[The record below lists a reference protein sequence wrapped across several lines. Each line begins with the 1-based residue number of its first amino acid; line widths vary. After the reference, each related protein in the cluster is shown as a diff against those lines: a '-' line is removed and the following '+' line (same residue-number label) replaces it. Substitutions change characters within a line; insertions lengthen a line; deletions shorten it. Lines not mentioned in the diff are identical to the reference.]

1 LETLLC
7 THRDYLTQQ
16 VRQRVSA
23 ICGPKIT
30 SEDLRDITNMRG
42 GLAHS
47 GAIVEKAKG
56 REEELIQKLERILRA
71 CLYHVLADRESIE
84 IFSDDDKLK
93 SAFPVLVKKAER
105 KETDETMYI
114 CRAYCRELAF
124 PFPLLS

>member
-16 VRQRVSA
+16 VRQRVLA
-23 ICGPKIT
+23 ICGTKVT
-30 SEDLRDITNMRG
+30 QEDIRDITNMRG

-71 CLYHVLADRESIE
+71 CLYHVLSDQECVE
-84 IFSDDDKLK
+84 IFSDDEKLK
-93 SAFPVLVKKAER
+93 AAFPVLVNKAER
-105 KETDETMYI
+105 KETGETIYV
-114 CRAYCRELAF
+114 
-124 PFPLLS
+124 